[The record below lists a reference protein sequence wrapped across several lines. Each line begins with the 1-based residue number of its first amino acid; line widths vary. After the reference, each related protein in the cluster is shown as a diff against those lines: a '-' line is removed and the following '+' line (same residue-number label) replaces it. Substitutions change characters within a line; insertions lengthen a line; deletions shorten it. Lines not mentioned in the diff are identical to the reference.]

1 LTGFN
6 KPAFVKAPLR
16 IAAAALVHAGAGGL
30 HKQQRG
36 IKPKQPPEVDSNRI
50 SRLSALQ

>member
-1 LTGFN
+1 LTGFG
-6 KPAFVKAPLR
+6 KPAFVEVPLR
-16 IAAAALVHAGAGGL
+16 IAAAGGL